1 MRTLTAVGVA
11 NLVSKCL
18 HSSTEALGKTVIR
31 GPLDNATDP
40 IVSCESLFYLSQT
53 DLNLAVAHLESGR
66 FGLCANESITGGE
79 QVLAKLQNRALKFLN
94 LSLVFC
100 GGHPYKLVERAAVLG
115 RTDPS
120 STT

>member
-40 IVSCESLFYLSQT
+40 IVGCESLFYLIAAYF
-53 DLNLAVAHLESGR
+53 NLAYAHLESGR

-79 QVLAKLQNRALKFLN
+79 QVLAKLL
-94 LSLVFC
+94 
-100 GGHPYKLVERAAVLG
+100 Y
-115 RTDPS
+115 
-120 STT
+120 